1 MENFW
6 TDLWSKLILITLEEW
21 KIILLSFSQTGLSFL
36 LEALLEPMV
45 TFGSILQVKINY
57 KSIRIKIQFQLLLN
71 QSLKIDVNAWPS
83 FVMSLPAFNV
93 ISYRFS
99 RTQFNLW
106 SKSSTNSKLVKP
118 SKRSIFCLCH
128 LKSYVKKQKR

>member
-93 ISYRFS
+93 ISFRFS